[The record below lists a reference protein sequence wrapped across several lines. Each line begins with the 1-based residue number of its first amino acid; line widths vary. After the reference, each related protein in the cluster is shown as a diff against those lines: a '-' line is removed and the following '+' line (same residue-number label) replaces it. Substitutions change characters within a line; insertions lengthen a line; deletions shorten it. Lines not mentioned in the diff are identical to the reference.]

1 MRSEFISKFAIIKV
15 ININVNYHWLLLIP
29 CFIST
34 FYSHVFY
41 ANIFKSFKDEKI
53 RRWGNAHIVRRFILV
68 GSPLTYVCL
77 NDNYHSIFEDS
88 DNRVRCQ
95 SEILLSSFIS
105 SQVLINRQPY
115 IAYVIIFQMLF
126 IQ

>member
-1 MRSEFISKFAIIKV
+1 MK
-15 ININVNYHWLLLIP
+15 
-29 CFIST
+29 
-34 FYSHVFY
+34 
-41 ANIFKSFKDEKI
+41 KI

-88 DNRVRCQ
+88 ANSVRCQ
-95 SEILLSSFIS
+95 SEILLFPSFIS
-105 SQVLINRQPY
+105 SQVLINRPPY

>member
-1 MRSEFISKFAIIKV
+1 MK
-15 ININVNYHWLLLIP
+15 
-29 CFIST
+29 
-34 FYSHVFY
+34 
-41 ANIFKSFKDEKI
+41 KI

-77 NDNYHSIFEDS
+77 NDNYHSIVEDS

-95 SEILLSSFIS
+95 SEILLSCFIS

-126 IQ
+126 MIFAALMIFFVMVSPRLTEVHSDRPMPVDFC